1 MDHSYECGDARN
13 KMVLALEKGHL
24 STLTATM
31 SLEVSYMLQEII
43 NTPALIHAVSQHF
56 NRNVAHATRECIHK
70 NIKFVDLLK
79 KQIIHE
85 LGDRVVICEGVVH
98 ESTLGH
104 IFVNCPEIKEDMR
117 LYLEEAQ
124 LKMSNILS
132 EKSTALLT
140 SGGDYAVG
148 EKKHQIVAWL
158 NCWCAMVNTTAL
170 LFAPA

>member
-56 NRNVAHATRECIHK
+56 NRNVAHATRECIRK
-70 NIKFVDLLK
+70 NIKFVNLLNK
-79 KQIIHE
+79 RIIHE
-85 LGDRVVICEGVVH
+85 LGDRVAICESVVH

-158 NCWCAMVNTTAL
+158 NCWCDMVNTTAL

>member
-1 MDHSYECGDARN
+1 M
-13 KMVLALEKGHL
+13 
-24 STLTATM
+24 
-31 SLEVSYMLQEII
+31 
-43 NTPALIHAVSQHF
+43 
-56 NRNVAHATRECIHK
+56 
-70 NIKFVDLLK
+70 DLLK
-79 KQIIHE
+79 KKIIHE
-85 LGDRVVICEGVVH
+85 LGNRVVICEGVVH

-148 EKKHQIVAWL
+148 GKKHQIVAWL